1 MFLRV
6 AHGECKMSQS
16 TQYCYHYS
24 DNGSTSID
32 LYFYPVKYYIPSASH
47 CIFVSNTLNPFL
59 QVLFS
64 TYSFAFGN
72 MTVMILLMKELSIIS
87 YASQLLR
94 ILQMNAKSFV
104 SLFCSDYNT
113 VYNIWSFP
121 KFITNESLLAA
132 GIMLNLS

>member
-6 AHGECKMSQS
+6 AHGEHKMSYS

-24 DNGSTSID
+24 DNGSTSLD
-32 LYFYPVKYYIPSASH
+32 LYIYPVKYYIPSSIH
-47 CIFVSNTLNPFL
+47 CIFVTNIFL
-59 QVLFS
+59 QVFFS
-64 TYSFAFGN
+64 TYSFALGN
-72 MTVMILLMKELSIIS
+72 ITVMILLMKELSIIS
-87 YASQLLR
+87 HASQLLR

-104 SLFCSDYNT
+104 SYFCSDYNT

-132 GIMLNLS
+132 GIALNLS

>member
-1 MFLRV
+1 MFIRV
-6 AHGECKMSQS
+6 AHGERELSYS

-24 DNGSTSID
+24 DNGSTSVD
-32 LYFYPVKYYIPSASH
+32 LYIYPVKDYIPSSIH
-47 CIFVSNTLNPFL
+47 CIFVTNILNPFL
-59 QVLFS
+59 QVFFS

-72 MTVMILLMKELSIIS
+72 ITVMILLMKELSIIS

-104 SLFCSDYNT
+104 SYFCFDYNS

-132 GIMLNLS
+132 GITLNLS

>member
-1 MFLRV
+1 M
-6 AHGECKMSQS
+6 
-16 TQYCYHYS
+16 
-24 DNGSTSID
+24 
-32 LYFYPVKYYIPSASH
+32 
-47 CIFVSNTLNPFL
+47 SNTLNPFL

-64 TYSFAFGN
+64 TYSFGFGN